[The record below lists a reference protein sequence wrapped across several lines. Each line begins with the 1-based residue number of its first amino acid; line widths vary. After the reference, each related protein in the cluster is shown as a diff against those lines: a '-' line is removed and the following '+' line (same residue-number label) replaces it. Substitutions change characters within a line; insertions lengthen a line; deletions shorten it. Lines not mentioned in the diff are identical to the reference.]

1 MNRLVLVLLAAGC
14 THQPLAGESPAE
26 VCTLANHEKIVTV
39 SGYLTPPSV
48 VTSCTESCSM
58 FVSPEAGSQT
68 GVSAVFRVGPQPG
81 QMKAIPPMKDSFPGE
96 VRRLRASDFQVKG
109 SENRLARAGEVVR
122 VTGRLTFTPDSMFEP
137 CRLEVTAAEVV
148 R

>member
-1 MNRLVLVLLAAGC
+1 MNRLALVLLAAGC
-14 THQPLAGESPAE
+14 THQPLAGESSAE

-48 VTSCTESCSM
+48 ITSCTESCS
-58 FVSPEAGSQT
+58 SPEAGSQT
-68 GVSAVFRVGPQPG
+68 GVSAVFRVGVLPG
-81 QMKAIPPMKDSFPGE
+81 QMKAISPMKDSFPGE